1 MGEWRKSS
9 YSNANGWTCVEATSG
24 TDVVQVRD
32 AADRDGGTL
41 TLTAGAWQLFVA
53 RLRP

>member
-1 MGEWRKSS
+1 MI
-9 YSNANGWTCVEATSG
+9 
-24 TDVVQVRD
+24 QVRD
-32 AADRDGGTL
+32 TTDRDGGTL